1 MVEYKI
7 KGNKIQFYDDIKD
20 CPIENFTQFKKY
32 VTLHMTVDPKPE
44 IPFGYVDETIAKIF
58 QFIDSESK
66 DYVKQE
72 LQNFRQAVFLRMQE
86 IDICNL
92 AIASVIHSINGVEFD
107 YKTDEDL
114 QKACNDYL
122 VKATVKTQQEILS
135 HVKKN
140 FLKESN

>member
-7 KGNKIQFYDDIKD
+7 KGNKIQFYDDIKE
-20 CPIENFTQFKKY
+20 CPIDKFTQFKKY

-44 IPFGYVDETIAKIF
+44 IPFGYVDETKAKIF

-72 LQNFRQAVFLRMQE
+72 LQNFRQAVFLRMNE

-92 AIASVIHSINGVEFD
+92 AISSIIHSINGVEFE
-107 YKTDEDL
+107 YNTDDDL
-114 QKACNDYL
+114 QNVCDNYL
-122 VKATVKTQQEILS
+122 VKASVKVQQEILN
-135 HVKKN
+135 HVK
-140 FLKESN
+140 